1 MLVCSRSPGRDE
13 AGLGELVAGTSAAAL
28 LAALSNAS
36 AMHLCWRAGKKYELA
51 RRRKLVCV

>member
-36 AMHLCWRAGKKYELA
+36 AMHLCWLA
-51 RRRKLVCV
+51 DEKLERRRVAEY